1 MSWNLLNLVT
11 AFPFFSLT
19 LKFGIKKIQSLFQ
32 DGFQKGEEN
41 PNKNYDYFLP
51 IQLFIKI

>member
-1 MSWNLLNLVT
+1 MSWNLPNLVT

-32 DGFQKGEEN
+32 DGFQKNKEN
-41 PNKNYDYFLP
+41 PNKTMTIFYQFSC
-51 IQLFIKI
+51 

>member
-1 MSWNLLNLVT
+1 MSWNLPNLVT

-51 IQLFIKI
+51 IQLLIKI